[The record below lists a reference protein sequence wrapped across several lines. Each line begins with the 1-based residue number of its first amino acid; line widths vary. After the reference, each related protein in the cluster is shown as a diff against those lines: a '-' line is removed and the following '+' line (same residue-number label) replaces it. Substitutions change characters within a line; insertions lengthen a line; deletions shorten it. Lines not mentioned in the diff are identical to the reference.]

1 MKERWRRVAG
11 TFCIGWFIDRTPW
24 QIAPVQMKELC
35 HTMNTAP
42 LIDYLRHPFP
52 KAEGFSAYRFPG
64 FAVHLPIALF
74 ILVLGASLTL
84 SEPYLWPLLPVY
96 LVAGI
101 YLGRDLAILAHYNP
115 LITLAVL
122 GGFIW
127 LIASPDTL
135 RALLSGSRNPVLSLA
150 VTLSVAAGF
159 CAWVRWQIGAEEANA
174 AAASEPA
181 GQTPAAPRKP
191 RLFAA
196 GGMWLLSFAWFA
208 LVFVAA
214 YRPEHPRSQGFTWA
228 LWLLPLIAAAALA
241 LAFSSNAQALR
252 NRGPRPAILLGLKFV
267 ILLLGLA
274 VPTAV
279 FVTSHADF
287 RLHVR
292 VAKMIDS
299 VAPLKTQVQVNVL
312 RSRGLA
318 KAGPLLTSDAG
329 IAWPAAIKTDA
340 GFIGSDGTLLIF
352 DASTGALAIIA
363 PDPLPD
369 GRCLGFPRALAPRAC
384 QDYPAPTSLED
395 GSRTNMTQAVA
406 ALSKVAVGIKA
417 ASSAPSAGAAQF
429 LPRDGD
435 LDFGYLDAQGQV
447 ALYNDRHGILMLLQ
461 REKTGSWQCRL
472 LIQARAGTECPAG

>member
-1 MKERWRRVAG
+1 
-11 TFCIGWFIDRTPW
+11 
-24 QIAPVQMKELC
+24 
-35 HTMNTAP
+35 MNTAP

-64 FAVHLPIALF
+64 LIVHLPIALF
-74 ILVLGASLTL
+74 FLVLGASLTL

-96 LVAGI
+96 LVTGI

-127 LIASPDTL
+127 LMVSPDTL
-135 RALLSGSRNPVLSLA
+135 RALLSGSGNPILSLA
-150 VTLSVAAGF
+150 ITLSVAAGF
-159 CAWVRWQIGAEEANA
+159 SAWVRWRIGPEEANA
-174 AAASEPA
+174 EAASEPA
-181 GQTPAAPRKP
+181 GQTPLASRKP

-208 LVFVAA
+208 LVFVVA

-228 LWLLPLIAAAALA
+228 LWLLPLIAAAAFA
-241 LAFSSNAQALR
+241 LVFSSNAQALR
-252 NRGPRPAILLGLKFV
+252 NRGPRRAIVLALKLV

-287 RLHVR
+287 RLHAR

-299 VAPLKTQVQVNVL
+299 VAPLKTQVQVNML
-312 RSRGLA
+312 RPQRLA
-318 KAGPLLTSDAG
+318 KGGEG
-329 IAWPAAIKTDA
+329 IAWPVDMKTDA
-340 GFIGSDGTLLIF
+340 GFIGSDGTILIF

-363 PDPLPD
+363 QDPLPD

-384 QDYPAPTSLED
+384 RDYPAPTSLED
-395 GSRTNMTQAVA
+395 GSGTNMTQTVA
-406 ALSKVAVGIKA
+406 ALSKVAAGIKA
-417 ASSAPSAGAAQF
+417 ASSAPFAGAAQF
-429 LPRDGD
+429 LPRDGE
-435 LDFGYLDAQGQV
+435 LDFGYRDAQGHV
-447 ALYNDRHGILMLLQ
+447 ALYNDRHGILMLLR
-461 REKTGSWQCRL
+461 REGTGSWQCRL
-472 LIQARAGTECPAG
+472 LLQGKADTECPAG

>member
-1 MKERWRRVAG
+1 
-11 TFCIGWFIDRTPW
+11 
-24 QIAPVQMKELC
+24 
-35 HTMNTAP
+35 MNTAP

-64 FAVHLPIALF
+64 LIVHLPIVLF
-74 ILVLGASLTL
+74 FLVLGASLTL

-96 LVAGI
+96 LVTGI
-101 YLGRDLAILAHYNP
+101 YLGRDLAILAHYYLP
-115 LITLAVL
+115 ITLAVL

-135 RALLSGSRNPVLSLA
+135 RLLLSGSRNPLLSLA
-150 VTLSVAAGF
+150 ITLSVAAGF
-159 CAWVRWQIGAEEANA
+159 GAWVRWRIGTEEANA

-181 GQTPAAPRKP
+181 GQTPPAPRKP

-196 GGMWLLSFAWFA
+196 GGMWLLSLAWFA

-214 YRPEHPRSQGFTWA
+214 YRPEHPRSQSFTWA

-252 NRGPRPAILLGLKFV
+252 NRGPRPAIVLALKLV
-267 ILLLGLA
+267 MLLLVLA
-274 VPTAV
+274 VPPAV

-287 RLHVR
+287 RLHAR

-299 VAPLKTQVQVNVL
+299 VAPLKTQVQLNIL
-312 RSRGLA
+312 RPQGPA
-318 KAGPLLTSDAG
+318 KAGEG
-329 IAWPAAIKTDA
+329 IAWPVDIKTDA
-340 GFIGSDGTLLIF
+340 GFIGSDGTILIF

-369 GRCLGFPRALAPRAC
+369 GRCLGFPRALVPRAC
-384 QDYPAPTSLED
+384 RDYPAPTSLED
-395 GSRTNMTQAVA
+395 GSGTNMAQAVA

-417 ASSAPSAGAAQF
+417 ASSAPLAGAAQF

-435 LDFGYLDAQGQV
+435 LDFGYMDAQGQV
-447 ALYNDRHGILMLLQ
+447 ALYNDRHGILMLLR
-461 REKTGSWQCRL
+461 REGTGSWQCRL
-472 LIQARAGTECPAG
+472 LVQARADTACPAG